1 MELLFQ
7 MGIICRN
14 TMSLFHKCKSIF
26 ISIIVYCIVLCISS
40 TLQLLK
46 HSSFTLEN
54 AKYIIASA
62 MQHETVSPEQPSHIS
77 QHK

>member
-26 ISIIVYCIVLCISS
+26 ISSISS